1 MNSNCINL
9 NTYKLCMKTQL
20 QNTTVVLRRKKQRA
34 STTNEEK
41 NWTDIET
48 SQPTDL
54 VPKEQVNPQNQT

>member
-1 MNSNCINL
+1 
-9 NTYKLCMKTQL
+9 MKTQL
-20 QNTTVVLRRKKQRA
+20 QNTNVVLRRKKQQA

-48 SQPTDL
+48 SQLTDL

>member
-1 MNSNCINL
+1 
-9 NTYKLCMKTQL
+9 MKTQL
-20 QNTTVVLRRKKQRA
+20 QNTTVVLRRKKQQA

-41 NWTDIET
+41 IWTDIET